1 MDDYLE
7 KLFADSFKREVEQ
20 EENVVR
26 SLPFI
31 AAIASVT
38 LLVLREFGD
47 GLPPLDGSGP
57 AVFLHGLLVSIG
69 LVFLYVFAF
78 LFVAVRSRNY
88 RYPIDEPEIR
98 RIAEELVDFYTNE
111 GLSPVDADAA
121 ACRDLKE
128 QMIGQFAAVATN
140 NRQQNELRHAARSS
154 AFNGLILAL
163 ALSLMFVGT
172 IYIMDVTKTAIDG
185 APPDRATVEAVDGS
199 PDRTIEP

>member
-7 KLFADSFKREVEQ
+7 KLFADAYKREVEQ

-47 GLPPLDGSGP
+47 GLTPLDGSIT
-57 AVFLHGLLVSIG
+57 AYFLHGLLVAVG
-69 LVFLYVFAF
+69 LLFLYVFVF
-78 LFVAVRSRNY
+78 LFIALRSRNY
-88 RYPIDEPEIR
+88 RYPIDEPQIR

-111 GLSPVDADAA
+111 GLAPADADAA
-121 ACRDLKE
+121 ACRDLRE
-128 QMIGQFAAVATN
+128 QMIEQFAAAATN
-140 NRQQNELRHAARSS
+140 NRRQNELRHTARSS

-163 ALSLMFVGT
+163 ALSLMFVAT
-172 IYIMDVTKTAIDG
+172 IYIMEV
-185 APPDRATVEAVDGS
+185 RNSATWSDLGGSPAESVDGS
-199 PDRTIEP
+199 PDRPIDH